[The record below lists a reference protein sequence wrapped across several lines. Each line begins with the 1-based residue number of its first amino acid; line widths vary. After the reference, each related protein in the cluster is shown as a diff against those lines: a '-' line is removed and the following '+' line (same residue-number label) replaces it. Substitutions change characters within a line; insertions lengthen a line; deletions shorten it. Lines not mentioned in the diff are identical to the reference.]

1 QPAGQDR
8 ADAGLQR
15 PRPVGPLRRG
25 LRRTAAVG
33 GGGPNHPPR
42 DRLRRHRILRGR
54 PHRPVH
60 RCHHRQDAGEGER
73 THHDVTSGHAHR
85 AHSRSSSA
93 TMAGMTPEVIQRWLQ
108 IVESGDTEA
117 LDDLLADDSVFTS
130 PAVFTPQQGKKLTS
144 MYLTAAM
151 RLFAGTDFRYVGQ
164 WYAENS
170 AVLAFTTEIDD
181 VHVNGID
188 MIQWNES
195 GQIVSVKVM
204 LRPYKAL
211 QIVIPKMAELLQG

>member
-1 QPAGQDR
+1 
-8 ADAGLQR
+8 
-15 PRPVGPLRRG
+15 
-25 LRRTAAVG
+25 
-33 GGGPNHPPR
+33 
-42 DRLRRHRILRGR
+42 
-54 PHRPVH
+54 
-60 RCHHRQDAGEGER
+60 
-73 THHDVTSGHAHR
+73 
-85 AHSRSSSA
+85 
-93 TMAGMTPEVIQRWLQ
+93 MAGMTPEVIQRWLQ

-130 PAVFTPQQGKKLTS
+130 PAGFTPQQGKKLTS

-151 RLFAGTDFRYVGQ
+151 RLFGGTDFRYVGQ

-170 AVLAFTTEIDD
+170 AVLEFTTEIDD